1 MENRKELLTIWLADK
16 VLDTVEGEDEVKRDA
31 VLFSSCEEPSIRKVK
46 AFYVLQ
52 KVRHSSGT
60 FRDTMSYNSCCSLS
74 ICKIT
79 DFLRCVFGVW

>member
-1 MENRKELLTIWLADK
+1 MSETPKKIDNYQFII
-16 VLDTVEGEDEVKRDA
+16 

-46 AFYVLQ
+46 LFYTSR
-52 KVRHSSGT
+52 KMRHSSGA